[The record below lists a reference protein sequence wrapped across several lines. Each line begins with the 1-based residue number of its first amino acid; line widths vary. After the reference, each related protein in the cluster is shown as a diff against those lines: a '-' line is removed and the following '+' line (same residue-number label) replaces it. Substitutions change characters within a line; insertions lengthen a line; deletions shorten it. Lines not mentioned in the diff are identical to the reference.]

1 MMWFKRSSIVFVTLL
16 GACIPRQQAGS
27 AAGAENTAEGKKCG
41 PEGVVDDGEDNN
53 NQTLATKGRGGYWY
67 TFADDAGS
75 TVTPQAGKKGGVF
88 NMTQGGANGS
98 QYAARM
104 NGKVGGGSIVFA
116 GVGLNFTE
124 PKGQYD
130 ASAYKG
136 ISFWAKKG
144 QGTAKVRLKVP
155 DKSTDPEGKV
165 CSECFNDF
173 GTDLTLTEQ
182 WTKYIVP
189 FNQMK
194 QLGGWGS
201 PHPPAIDPKTI
212 YGVQFQVNEPGASYD
227 IWVDDVEFTGC
238 P

>member
-1 MMWFKRSSIVFVTLL
+1 VVVIDSRGKRQQLRVNNSEAVMIWFKRSSILFLAL
-16 GACIPRQQAGS
+16 ASGCIPRQQAGS
-27 AAGAENTAEGKKCG
+27 AAGSENTAEGKKCG

-53 NQTLATKGRGGYWY
+53 NQTLAVKGRGGYWY

-75 TVTPQAGKKGGVF
+75 TITPQAGKKGGVF

-98 QYAARM
+98 QY
-104 NGKVGGGSIVFA
+104 
-116 GVGLNFTE
+116 
-124 PKGQYD
+124 
-130 ASAYKG
+130 KG

-144 QGTAKVRLKVP
+144 AGTAKVRLKVP
-155 DKSTDPEGKV
+155 DKNTDPEGKV
-165 CSECFNDF
+165 CAECFNDF
-173 GTDLTLTEQ
+173 GADLTLTEQ
-182 WTKYIVP
+182 WTKYVVP

-227 IWVDDVEFTGC
+227 IWVDDVEVTGC

>member
-1 MMWFKRSSIVFVTLL
+1 MIGLKRSSILL
-16 GACIPRQQAGS
+16 LVLTAGCIPRQQAGS
-27 AAGAENTAEGKKCG
+27 AAGAENTTEGKKCG
-41 PEGVVDDGEDNN
+41 PEGVIDDGEDNN
-53 NQTLATKGRGGYWY
+53 NQTMAVKGRGGYWY

-75 TVTPQAGKKGGVF
+75 TITPQAGKKGGVF

-130 ASAYKG
+130 ASTYKG

-144 QGTAKVRLKVP
+144 AGTGKVRLKVP
-155 DKSTDPEGKV
+155 DKNTDPEGKV
-165 CSECFNDF
+165 CTECFNDF

-182 WTKYIVP
+182 WTKYVVP

-194 QLGGWGS
+194 QLSGWGA

-212 YGVQFQVNEPGASYD
+212 YGVQFQVNDPGASYD